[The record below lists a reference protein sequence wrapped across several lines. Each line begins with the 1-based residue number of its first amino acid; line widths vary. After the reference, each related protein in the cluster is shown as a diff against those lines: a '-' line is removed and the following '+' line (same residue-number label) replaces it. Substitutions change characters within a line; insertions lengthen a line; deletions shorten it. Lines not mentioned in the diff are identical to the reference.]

1 MLVTCLTTGSL
12 ILILTWIL
20 VDVLVFV
27 RQKDEFKIFK
37 LKLYQFAN
45 YVNIFFAEPDD
56 NFLTLEDYF
65 FFFCA
70 THNET
75 AKNITYL
82 HVVFIISFS
91 SITFLGLDRQL
102 TK

>member
-1 MLVTCLTTGSL
+1 MFWFLLGRKMNLKYLSWNFTSL
-12 ILILTWIL
+12 PIMWTH
-20 VDVLVFV
+20 
-27 RQKDEFKIFK
+27 
-37 LKLYQFAN
+37 
-45 YVNIFFAEPDD
+45 FFAEPDD
-56 NFLTLEDYF
+56 NFLALEDYF

-82 HVVFIISFS
+82 HLIFIISFS